1 MNTKSSKM
9 KMILNIEVTADEP
22 VAVGPI
28 GYGYE
33 MLNKGDS
40 KPTKVVGLPRF
51 GRNYSRETQRY
62 LQASTMRHILRES
75 ASHFVAQALSDAGR
89 PLPSSSVMA
98 LVSGYTETAGKKTDA
113 AKKKKASHMETFERN
128 AAVHEKNPIIDL
140 FGFAL
145 GMGGSLRV
153 GNLFPRPVE
162 GHQPWHIHN
171 GYVRKPLSEAML
183 RVSAP
188 ESVQG
193 YFDMLDRQA
202 DKQEGDG
209 SGLKNMGGAFEEFLP
224 GTIFD
229 HRITLV
235 HGDQMRL
242 GLIMAALEIFSED
255 PVIGAHPALGRGMVS
270 MRGDLTAGEKHGSF
284 HLAEGVFHVDGFLQ
298 ESLEMVHDAAANGF
312 PGCDF
317 ALLPLGGEEN

>member
-1 MNTKSSKM
+1 MNTKSKI
-9 KMILNIEVTADEP
+9 ILNMEVTADEP

-33 MLNKGDS
+33 TMLNKGDS
-40 KPTKVVGLPRF
+40 KTTKVVGLPRF
-51 GRNYSRETQRY
+51 GRPFSHETPRY

-75 ASHFVAQALSDAGR
+75 ASLFVARALSDAGK
-89 PLPSSSVMA
+89 PLPTPSVMA
-98 LVSGYTETAGKKTDA
+98 LVSGYTETAGKK
-113 AKKKKASHMETFERN
+113 AKKGDGAKKVSHMETFERN

-171 GYVRKPLSEAML
+171 GYVRKPLSEAAL
-183 RVSAP
+183 RVAAP

-229 HRITLV
+229 HRVTLV

-255 PVIGAHPALGRGMVS
+255 PVIGAHPSLGRGMVS
-270 MRGDLTAGEKHGSF
+270 MRGDLAAGEKHGSF

-298 ESLEMVHDAAANGF
+298 EALEMAHDAATNGF
-312 PGCDF
+312 PGYDF
-317 ALLPLGGEEN
+317 ALLPLGGGEN